1 MASSIWPR
9 SLASAAPLEAI
20 TAQAT
25 AMAVELFLKP
35 INSRFIF
42 ISIQE
47 NQGIREPMV
56 KNVEDLEMRPL
67 HRQRILKNNQT
78 NLLIVFDYFM
88 RF

>member
-56 KNVEDLEMRPL
+56 KNVEDLEMRPC
-67 HRQRILKNNQT
+67 IDSEFLKTIKQ
-78 NLLIVFDYFM
+78 IC
-88 RF
+88 

>member
-1 MASSIWPR
+1 MSNGVGAAGGAGAGGGIACNCTSRRFMASSIWPR

-47 NQGIREPMV
+47 N
-56 KNVEDLEMRPL
+56 
-67 HRQRILKNNQT
+67 
-78 NLLIVFDYFM
+78 
-88 RF
+88 